1 MELRLHVLDVLDAAL
16 PAGRDVNQ
24 QLAGGSGH
32 PAGNEVAAT
41 GGLVGRDHH
50 GGHAAAADPLVEGP
64 VISQAHALGQALDR
78 QVENVAG
85 VLLAQLQG
93 VAQGVRLNGLP
104 ASAVH
109 WNDPPRGS
117 AKQKRRLLLGKTVS
131 ISTMESGTF
140 TDRHIAMTDR
150 IEELNARVNALAQA
164 WLYLAATLE
173 KSGLVDHQQLD
184 QALRDASWTDSAIDD
199 EGRRTLGWLAD
210 QLDGAHLA
218 RQLRMQPA

>member
-1 MELRLHVLDVLDAAL
+1 
-16 PAGRDVNQ
+16 
-24 QLAGGSGH
+24 
-32 PAGNEVAAT
+32 
-41 GGLVGRDHH
+41 
-50 GGHAAAADPLVEGP
+50 
-64 VISQAHALGQALDR
+64 
-78 QVENVAG
+78 
-85 VLLAQLQG
+85 
-93 VAQGVRLNGLP
+93 
-104 ASAVH
+104 
-109 WNDPPRGS
+109 
-117 AKQKRRLLLGKTVS
+117 
-131 ISTMESGTF
+131 
-140 TDRHIAMTDR
+140 MTDR